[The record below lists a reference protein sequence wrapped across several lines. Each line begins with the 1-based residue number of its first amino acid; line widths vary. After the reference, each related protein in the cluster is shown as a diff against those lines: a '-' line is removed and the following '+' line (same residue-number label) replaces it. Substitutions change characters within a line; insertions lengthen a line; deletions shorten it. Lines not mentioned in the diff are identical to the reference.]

1 MAFKTKLKA
10 TVKRIWAKRNWN
22 IQVKNAVTEAKQC
35 ALAPSY
41 FPEIE
46 RKTEQQRIEENV
58 AWARKYGEANKFY
71 NLYGLDRVG
80 SNPEEYMDYWNF
92 MVSRNI
98 VNHMGQMDSQLILLR
113 DKYLFYKYM
122 KAAQLPVPEVF
133 AVFRNGKLYTNNFDD
148 IEIETLRDK
157 KDYFVKSLD
166 GECASYVKHIDNYD
180 MLKSILPEIQKES
193 YIFQERIIQSQAMNV
208 LNPHAVNT
216 YRIVTIN
223 KDGNPYVLATE
234 LRVGT
239 SKTKFV
245 DNLAA
250 GGLAIGITDS
260 GFLKQY
266 GFYKPAFGVKTD
278 RHPDTGIEFKTFKA
292 PEYDEAVKLALKA
305 HKSFYGIRAIG
316 WDLAVSDKGPVFI
329 EGNDN
334 WEISGVQSCDRPL
347 RKDWEE
353 AIK

>member
-1 MAFKTKLKA
+1 MGFKA
-10 TVKRIWAKRNWN
+10 N
-22 IQVKNAVTEAKQC
+22 VKNGLKGIWRKYKWHQQVVAAVKEARDC

-41 FPEIE
+41 FPEAE
-46 RKTEQQRIEENV
+46 RKTEKQRIKENM
-58 AWARKYGEANKFY
+58 AWAKKYGEPNKFY
-71 NLYGLDRVG
+71 NLYGLDRVD
-80 SNPEEYMDYWNF
+80 SNPEKYMDYWNF
-92 MVSRNI
+92 MISRNA
-98 VNHMGQMDSQLILLR
+98 VNRMGQIDSQLILLR

-122 KAAQLPVPEVF
+122 NAAGLPVPDVF
-133 AVFRNGKLYTNNFDD
+133 AVLRNGKLYTNNFDD

-166 GECASYVKHIDNYD
+166 GECASFVKHIDDYSV
-180 MLKSILPEIQKES
+180 LKSVLPETQNGS
-193 YIFQERIIQSQAMNV
+193 YIFQERIIQSQAMNT

-223 KDGNPYVLATE
+223 KDGTPYVLATE

-239 SKTKFV
+239 STTKFV

-250 GGLAIGITDS
+250 GGLAIGIAET

-266 GFYKPAFGVKTD
+266 GFYKPAFGIKTD
-278 RHPDTGIEFKTFKA
+278 RHPDTGVQFRTFRA
-292 PEYDEAVKLALKA
+292 PEYNDAVKLALKA
-305 HKSFYGIRAIG
+305 HKFFYGICAIG

-347 RKDWEE
+347 RKEWEE
-353 AIK
+353 VIK